1 MLRSKAKPI
10 SIRVSPGAYFGV
22 LLFASFLTAFL
33 LYLGLEISAAVV
45 FVGAWLI
52 VPVLAFC
59 DRIVFDG
66 RRLRRTGLAFRLV
79 SRAFGVRDRLKLS
92 DVEQVDSQ
100 TIRTIKRGGRVT
112 YRYRTS
118 FHGKG
123 VVFSINSGGEAYR
136 RLVRAVLPNLS
147 GDTMD
152 ARSIELRDYL
162 AEPDEVL
169 KKAQR
174 SRIPPSDVLEN
185 SLADLHP
192 RRSNTAVPKFRGDS
206 EADPTEIEDLRRL
219 GNELRLTGSLLRA
232 IEAFRRALLLAPRD
246 AWLLYDL
253 ARCLLSYSGAER
265 DERLERRAVAMI
277 RLAERRAGGDGEL
290 LARIGESYFQ
300 IGDWRRA
307 ASVFKTAIGAV
318 GESFRS
324 LRGLAEIA
332 LREGKIAHVIHNFA
346 AANRLADTSS
356 LRRWTL
362 AEMEYFSRLN
372 EDDEYMELEV
382 SRVNLL
388 DTLDRVRRS
397 ALRFVLLGLPVI
409 AAGLLL
415 EDSLIANIGWGVSIL
430 ALCIWILVVAGKQM
444 LQRRIP
450 FEIVDADRR

>member
-1 MLRSKAKPI
+1 
-10 SIRVSPGAYFGV
+10 
-22 LLFASFLTAFL
+22 
-33 LYLGLEISAAVV
+33 
-45 FVGAWLI
+45 
-52 VPVLAFC
+52 
-59 DRIVFDG
+59 
-66 RRLRRTGLAFRLV
+66 
-79 SRAFGVRDRLKLS
+79 
-92 DVEQVDSQ
+92 
-100 TIRTIKRGGRVT
+100 
-112 YRYRTS
+112 
-118 FHGKG
+118 
-123 VVFSINSGGEAYR
+123 
-136 RLVRAVLPNLS
+136 
-147 GDTMD
+147 
-152 ARSIELRDYL
+152 
-162 AEPDEVL
+162 
-169 KKAQR
+169 
-174 SRIPPSDVLEN
+174 
-185 SLADLHP
+185 
-192 RRSNTAVPKFRGDS
+192 
-206 EADPTEIEDLRRL
+206 
-219 GNELRLTGSLLRA
+219 LRLTGSLLRA